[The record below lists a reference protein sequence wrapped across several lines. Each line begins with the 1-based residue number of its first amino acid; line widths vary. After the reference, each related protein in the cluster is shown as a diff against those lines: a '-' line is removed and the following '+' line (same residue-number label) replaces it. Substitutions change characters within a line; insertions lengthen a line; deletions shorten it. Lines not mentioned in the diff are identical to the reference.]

1 MRKFN
6 RFIALAACAVVMIY
20 NAGSALAEPEPAA
33 TDTAAPAEAAESAP
47 AVTSAQIYTE
57 NPDAVQPNTEHS
69 EAALLMD
76 LHSGR
81 LLYGKNIT
89 ERLYPASTT
98 KMMTG
103 IIALES
109 GRMEEVATAT
119 YEALQS
125 ITLEDSHMGILVG
138 EELTMTDLVNG
149 MLIYSANDA
158 ANVIAIQLAGS
169 IQAFVDLMNAKAS
182 EIGMTDTHFANA
194 CGVHDANHYTTA
206 NDLATLAKYCMQ
218 NEQFRE
224 IVKQPTYHIDPTN
237 KYRIN
242 RDLPATNL
250 FLGTARSSYYFYK
263 PCTGIKTGTTEAAGH
278 CLVASAEYNGLELLT
293 VVMKCDDEDQKTKA
307 YSYNVSRN
315 LFDYGFNNYET
326 GVLASVGNIVAD
338 SKVNEAKKDKRLTLT
353 VDTDVTALVPIG
365 NDITGD
371 VQPVIKRPAE
381 LTAPIHKGD
390 VIGTISY
397 IYKDTEIGKANLIA
411 ANDVEQDM
419 VKHVFNVV
427 IRVLTSPLFF
437 IPAILIVILAFI
449 VRAARQRKD
458 RKKRLQQLKQR
469 REAEESRKIS
479 TTDRIVRN
487 TENRRTSAKGA
498 NSRYYERTDED

>member
-1 MRKFN
+1 MPKYKRSLT
-6 RFIALAACAVVMIY
+6 LAAAAAILTCT
-20 NAGSALAEPEPAA
+20 AGIVCAEPEPETA
-33 TDTAAPAEAAESAP
+33 TAEETVPTVAD
-47 AVTSAQIYTE
+47 AQIYTE
-57 NPDAVQPNTEHS
+57 NPDATPPNTEHS

-76 LHSGR
+76 LASGR

-109 GRMEEVATAT
+109 GRMDEIATAS

-138 EELTMTDLVNG
+138 EELSMTDLVNG
-149 MLIYSANDA
+149 MLVYSANDA

-169 IQAFVDLMNAKAS
+169 MQSFVDLMNAKAA
-182 EIGMTDTHFANA
+182 EIGMTDTHFVNP
-194 CGVHDANHYTTA
+194 CGVHDENHYTTA

-224 IVKQPTYHIDPTN
+224 IVKKPTYHIDPTN
-237 KYRIN
+237 KYSLN

-250 FLGTARSSYYFYK
+250 FLGTSRSSYYVYK
-263 PCTGIKTGTTEAAGH
+263 QCTGIKTGTTEAAGH
-278 CLVASAEYNGLELLT
+278 CLVASAEYNGLNLLT

-326 GVLASVGNIVAD
+326 GILASVGNIVAD
-338 SKVNEAKKDKRLTLT
+338 SKVSEAKKDKRLTLT
-353 VDTDVTALVPIG
+353 VDADVTALVPIG
-365 NDITGD
+365 NDITGE
-371 VQPVIKRPAE
+371 VQPVINRPSE

-390 VIGTISY
+390 VVGTISY
-397 IYKDTEIGKANLIA
+397 IYKDAEIGKANLIA

-419 VKHVFNVV
+419 IKHILHV
-427 IRVLTSPLFF
+427 ILRIVLSPLFF
-437 IPAILIVILAFI
+437 IPIILIVILAFI
-449 VRAARQRKD
+449 VRAAKQRKD
-458 RKKRLQQLKQR
+458 RKRRLQQIKQR
-469 REAEESRKIS
+469 REAEESRKINR
-479 TTDRIVRN
+479 TDRIVRN
-487 TENRRTSAKGA
+487 TENRRTSGKGA
-498 NSRYYERTDED
+498 NSRYSDQNTDDND

>member
-6 RFIALAACAVVMIY
+6 RYLAIAACAAITICT
-20 NAGSALAEPEPAA
+20 ATGALAEPEPAA
-33 TDTAAPAEAAESAP
+33 TEEAAPAP

-57 NPDAVQPNTEHS
+57 NPDATPPNTEHS
-69 EAALLMD
+69 ESALLMD
-76 LHSGR
+76 MRSGR

-98 KMMTG
+98 KMLTG

-109 GRMEEVATAT
+109 GRMDEVATAT

-169 IQAFVDLMNAKAS
+169 MQAFVDLMNAKAS
-182 EIGMTDTHFANA
+182 EIGMTDTHFTNA
-194 CGVHDANHYTTA
+194 CGVHDDNHYTTA
-206 NDLATLAKYCMQ
+206 SDLATLARYCMQ

-237 KYRIN
+237 KYSLN

-250 FLGTARSSYYFYK
+250 FLSTARSSYYLYK

-326 GVLASVGNIVAD
+326 GILASVGNIVAD

-353 VDTDVTALVPIG
+353 VDADVTALVPVG
-365 NDITGD
+365 NDITGE
-371 VQPVIKRPAE
+371 VQPVINRPTE

-397 IYKDTEIGKANLIA
+397 IYKDAEIGKANLIA

-427 IRVLTSPLFF
+427 IRVITNPLFF
-437 IPAILIVILAFI
+437 IPAILIVILLFL
-449 VRAARQRKD
+449 VRAAKQRKD

-469 REAEESRKIS
+469 REAEESRMIKK
-479 TTDRIVRN
+479 TDRIVRN
-487 TENRRTSAKGA
+487 TESRRTSAKGA
-498 NSRYYERTDED
+498 NSRYYEQRTDEEK

>member
-1 MRKFN
+1 MPKYKN
-6 RFIALAACAVVMIY
+6 LISLAACAAILTGA
-20 NAGSALAEPEPAA
+20 AGIVFAEPE
-33 TDTAAPAEAAESAP
+33 AETTSAAETAP
-47 AVTSAQIYTE
+47 AVSSAQIYTE
-57 NPDAVQPNTEHS
+57 NPDATPPNTEHS

-76 LHSGR
+76 LNSGR

-109 GRMEEVATAT
+109 GRMDEVATAT

-149 MLIYSANDA
+149 MLVYSANDA

-169 IQAFVDLMNAKAS
+169 MQAFVDLMNTKAS
-182 EIGMTDTHFANA
+182 EIGMTDTHFVNP
-194 CGVHDANHYTTA
+194 CGVHDENHYTTA

-224 IVKQPTYHIDPTN
+224 IVKKPTYHIDPTN
-237 KYRIN
+237 KYALN

-250 FLGTARSSYYFYK
+250 FLSTSRSSYYMYK

-278 CLVASAEYNGLELLT
+278 CLVASAEYNGLNLLT
-293 VVMKCDDEDQKTKA
+293 VVMKCDDEDMKTKA

-353 VDTDVTALVPIG
+353 VDADVTALVPIG
-365 NDITGD
+365 SDITGE
-371 VQPVIKRPAE
+371 VQPVINRPSE

-397 IYKDTEIGKANLIA
+397 IYKDAEIGKANLIA

-419 VKHVFNVV
+419 LKHTFNVM
-427 IRVLTSPLFF
+427 IRIILSPLFF
-437 IPAILIVILAFI
+437 IPVILLVLLAFF
-449 VRAARQRKD
+449 VRAAKQRKD
-458 RKKRLQQLKQR
+458 RKRRLHQLKQR

-479 TTDRIVRN
+479 KTDRIVRN

-498 NSRYYERTDED
+498 NSRYYDQRGGNDE